1 MTSYGDLN
9 PEEIP
14 LLILNGF
21 EYVTQWS
28 GDPYAVP
35 LRADTSKPKLTQQ
48 DVTDLIAY
56 LNKGGS
62 VLIMENVM
70 SNLKEESASSFV
82 RLLDAAGL
90 SMALNKSVVN
100 NDPQGYPNRVRQR
113 RATGIWVYERYP
125 AAEGALPY
133 TIDPETGEVTWK
145 YQIDN
150 KPDKKP
156 KLEVAS
162 WQEEVDGK
170 QVTRYAF
177 IDEAEYKTEES
188 LEAAKAK
195 IFGSFLG
202 YRSVRTRLT
211 TTRLTVWS
219 AVQARMFR

>member
-1 MTSYGDLN
+1 M
-9 PEEIP
+9 P

-21 EYVTQWS
+21 EYVTQVG

-70 SNLKEESASSFV
+70 SNLKEESASGFV

-100 NDPQGYPNRVRQR
+100 NDPQGYPDRVRQQ

-125 AAEGALPY
+125 FVDGKPPY
-133 TIDPETGEVTWK
+133 TIDETTKEVIWK
-145 YQIDN
+145 YQQDN
-150 KPDKKP
+150 KPDDKP

-162 WQEEVDGK
+162 WQEEVEGK

-177 IDEAEYKTEES
+177 IDEAEFKTKES

-195 IFGSFLG
+195 IFEKFLD
-202 YRSVRTRLT
+202 
-211 TTRLTVWS
+211 
-219 AVQARMFR
+219 

>member
-1 MTSYGDLN
+1 M
-9 PEEIP
+9 P

-21 EYVTQWS
+21 EYVTQVG

-70 SNLKEESASSFV
+70 SNLKEESASGFV

-100 NDPQGYPNRVRQR
+100 NDPQGYPDRVRQQ

-125 AAEGALPY
+125 FVDGKPPY
-133 TIDPETGEVTWK
+133 TIDETTKEVIWK
-145 YQIDN
+145 YQQDN
-150 KPDKKP
+150 KPDDKP

-162 WQEEVDGK
+162 WQEEVEGK

-177 IDEAEYKTEES
+177 IDEAEFKTKS
-188 LEAAKAK
+188 LWRLQRQKSLR
-195 IFGSFLG
+195 SFLD
-202 YRSVRTRLT
+202 YRSVRTRHIT
-211 TTRLTVWS
+211 TKSTVWNT
-219 AVQARMFR
+219 VLVRKFR